1 MIRKS
6 PVTGK
11 PVALVLWG
19 GTVVAVG
26 LLLAAWCLPGGLELH
41 ITLVKDGRDL
51 LVLPMKP
58 GERFTIHYY
67 HSVENAPIWEEHS
80 LDAKGRIYIEE
91 ERYLKFGAGMG
102 KMPGIGRMVRKG
114 PFEAIEDMHMPTGN
128 FVLRVGSPGVD
139 HTIIWRNTKTN
150 LSRRFSHEAVRF
162 SAGPVS
168 LLYAIYRSFFPNSAT
183 PVPDGPREA
192 GRSGSKSESESESIP
207 IAITTLKTQKAG
219 ATKNLEHS
227 HEQNIGL

>member
-1 MIRKS
+1 M
-6 PVTGK
+6 
-11 PVALVLWG
+11 
-19 GTVVAVG
+19 AVG

-51 LVLPMKP
+51 LVLPLRP

-80 LDAKGRIYIEE
+80 LDANGHIYIEE

-114 PFEAIEDMHMPTGN
+114 PYEAIEDMHMPTGN

-139 HTIIWRNTKTN
+139 HTIIWRNTRTN
-150 LSRRFSHEAVRF
+150 LSRGFSHEAVRF

-168 LLYAIYRSFFPNSAT
+168 LIYAIYRSFFPHSAT
-183 PVPDGPREA
+183 PEVDGPRNPED
-192 GRSGSKSESESESIP
+192 SQP
-207 IAITTLKTQKAG
+207 
-219 ATKNLEHS
+219 NL
-227 HEQNIGL
+227 NRNRD